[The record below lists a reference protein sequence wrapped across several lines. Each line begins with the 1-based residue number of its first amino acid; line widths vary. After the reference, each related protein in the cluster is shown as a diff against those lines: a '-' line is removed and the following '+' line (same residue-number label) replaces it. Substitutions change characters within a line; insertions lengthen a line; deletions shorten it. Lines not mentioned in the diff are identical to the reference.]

1 MYLPFPIVAASLGV
15 DNVQLGSA
23 ASKIFQVLP
32 DVSSAIE
39 FHTSVY
45 TNLPACVGAQSGNL
59 HTVNG
64 SSRAGCLS
72 FLRSK
77 VVLPAWA
84 SGELYR
90 KSLSFEFRSI
100 YEGLLGVV
108 TNGVLVS
115 GSIRKA
121 MGGQPNI
128 LVAAV
133 RAILTRN
140 HITGIH
146 HVLVLD
152 EAKAVHQL
160 DFLDRARPM
169 TGKMVL
175 NFLLRDWMGKVS
187 CQLGPVCLSSGKQPW
202 PPECASQKSVP

>member
-1 MYLPFPIVAASLGV
+1 M
-15 DNVQLGSA
+15 
-23 ASKIFQVLP
+23 
-32 DVSSAIE
+32 
-39 FHTSVY
+39 
-45 TNLPACVGAQSGNL
+45 
-59 HTVNG
+59 
-64 SSRAGCLS
+64 S

-100 YEGLLGVV
+100 YQGLLGVV

-121 MGGQPNI
+121 MGDQPNI

-175 NFLLRDWMGKVS
+175 DFLLRDWMGKVS
-187 CQLGPVCLSSGKQPW
+187 CQLGPVCLSSGEQPW
-202 PPECASQKSVP
+202 PPECASQKSVSHEQENDYDRIKVIACSILFRGRFPRYSLVADTVSGGCAITGFFFESFVW